1 MTLTDILTTCEV
13 DIFSVKVSGI
23 KAVDGIKL
31 WSFNLIGQSVA
42 MLLVVC
48 QLSHDGYEDP
58 MLLVHF
64 DPSIVTVKQSFI
76 VCQIVGC
83 SVILPYLVLLSR
95 LYGAG
100 NC

>member
-48 QLSHDGYEDP
+48 QLSRDGYEDP

-64 DPSIVTVKQSFI
+64 DPSIVTVTQSFI

-83 SVILPYLVLLSR
+83 SVILP
-95 LYGAG
+95 
-100 NC
+100 

>member
-31 WSFNLIGQSVA
+31 WSFNLVGQSVA
-42 MLLVVC
+42 KLLVVR
-48 QLSHDGYEDP
+48 QLSRDGYEDP